1 MLYHDGRLLGHQN
14 LIWIIPEI
22 EFGVYL
28 AVTGGTNDTIQHLML
43 LAMYLTDEF
52 SGNLTQPWL
61 NEYTLVNWDTI
72 HKQQLYYP
80 PTQPHALEP
89 LYTCHCL
96 INSTEERV
104 RYCEKKDLY
113 FELSNATIKEN
124 QAITA
129 NNYSNAVYGVMVIDY
144 CSKIIPDFVA
154 SEQSSDYCIQMNKF
168 IAELQP
174 TNLTNIYSL
183 KPYGQFTYIKDT
195 VFQRPLL
202 VMISTQTV
210 SSVLTQKE
218 QITVCGLTLD
228 PRVPPLF
235 TLKID
240 KNSQAILPLVFVI
253 LGIFI
258 IGVIFN
264 SHRTIR
270 RKFDKHVLSKMPYK
284 MTYNKGLKIEK
295 REKISLLMQD
305 YGNLTEHQKLV
316 ASICKQSPK
325 RETSINKEDEDN
337 IFRSLRGANNVSV
350 QDEGRGSLTAVVHTE
365 DTGEIDL

>member
-235 TLKID
+235 TLID
-240 KNSQAILPLVFVI
+240 K
-253 LGIFI
+253 
-258 IGVIFN
+258 
-264 SHRTIR
+264 
-270 RKFDKHVLSKMPYK
+270 KLS
-284 MTYNKGLKIEK
+284 
-295 REKISLLMQD
+295 S
-305 YGNLTEHQKLV
+305 
-316 ASICKQSPK
+316 
-325 RETSINKEDEDN
+325 
-337 IFRSLRGANNVSV
+337 
-350 QDEGRGSLTAVVHTE
+350 
-365 DTGEIDL
+365 DTPTPV